1 MIDVLIAGGG
11 PAGSAAAIRLA
22 KLGHSVRL
30 VERRTF
36 PRPHVGES
44 LSPGVRVH
52 LANLGLEAPQSLVVD
67 RAQFDSMLLDAAR
80 DAGVEVLFLDCGG
93 RAAAFQSGGSAAAV
107 HQFFIDATGRANL
120 SRRPRRFTAPRLIAW
135 HARFGVRQRQLPL
148 FLRRGDDWF
157 WGATLPDGTYTAV
170 YTGALSQFTNSVPT
184 SPPHAFDATPYVC
197 DAPIDEH
204 SASIGEAAFAIDPIT
219 SSGVQA
225 AIGSAIA
232 ASTAVH
238 TILRRPENTGAA
250 IRFYTSHVQRVSA
263 QHARW
268 TNEVFEETPA
278 AIADDLLISTN
289 EHAQVIA
296 PAIRGDFVEL
306 EPAIRTAAGD
316 DVVYLGGTPL
326 APLVATIAAR
336 TPAHAILDRWS
347 HAMPRPRAAAMLSWL
362 VQQRAVIAERN

>member
-1 MIDVLIAGGG
+1 MKRSASGFAQETSSIALN
-11 PAGSAAAIRLA
+11 S
-22 KLGHSVRL
+22 
-30 VERRTF
+30 TCCCWT
-36 PRPHVGES
+36 PR
-44 LSPGVRVH
+44 
-52 LANLGLEAPQSLVVD
+52 AT
-67 RAQFDSMLLDAAR
+67 
-80 DAGVEVLFLDCGG
+80 AGVEVLQPATIDTIDA
-93 RAAAFQSGGSAAAV
+93 R
-107 HQFFIDATGRANL
+107 FFIDATGRANL

-170 YTGALSQFTNSVPT
+170 YTGALSQFTRIAPLAPLA
-184 SPPHAFDATPYVC
+184 PPRAFDATPYVC
-197 DAPIDEH
+197 DSPIDEH

-238 TILRRPENTGAA
+238 TILRRPENTDAA

-268 TNEVFEETPA
+268 TKDIYDEPPA
-278 AIADDLLISTN
+278 AIEDDLLISTN
-289 EHAQVIA
+289 EEAQVIA

-316 DVVYLGGTPL
+316 DVVYLGGMPL
-326 APLVATIAAR
+326 APLVATIPAR
-336 TPAHAILDRWS
+336 TPAHAIIDRWS

-362 VQQRAVIAERN
+362 VEHRAVIAERN